1 MTTGILKTD
10 CDRIVDANGDAV
22 LLRGVS
28 SHTHARCHD
37 VLQMATY

>member
-10 CDRIVDANGDAV
+10 CDRIVDADGDAV

-28 SHTHARCHD
+28 SPTLIMLNVTMYCK
-37 VLQMATY
+37 